1 MKTADNCITQCDS
14 NYIISATSVYS
25 LDCYEFLTCADC
37 CRTLLLLGSDV
48 LLTNYNLFME
58 QMMIESFLATRE
70 ITTKTLARG
79 LAENIIGVVA
89 DNISLL

>member
-1 MKTADNCITQCDS
+1 
-14 NYIISATSVYS
+14 
-25 LDCYEFLTCADC
+25 
-37 CRTLLLLGSDV
+37 
-48 LLTNYNLFME
+48 ME